1 MSEQQPGALLAGR
14 YRLQGVIGRGGMGE
28 VWRAVDEQLHRD
40 VAVKLLA
47 ASAVRSPETEERFRR
62 EALAVARLNQRRVA
76 GLFDYVQADGVSF
89 IVMELL
95 DGESLAQ
102 RVAREGA
109 LPPTEAAE
117 IVGQAAE
124 GLQAAHDAGITHRD
138 IKPANIMLTMH
149 GVKLLDFGLAAT
161 AWDAALTSTGMM
173 VGTLA
178 YLSPERAEGT
188 PGTAAGDI
196 YALGVVLYEALAGR
210 PPFRADNPLA
220 LIHAQA
226 EGPPELPAN
235 TPPWLADVC
244 LRALAPSPADRFPSA
259 TAFATAVR
267 GHAATLPTP
276 PPGDPSFA
284 PTTVM
289 QQPASGGG
297 RKRRVGHWPALL
309 GIVAV
314 AAIVTAILIW
324 PRGGDEPTDTGQH
337 AQSTATGGAQKDKHK
352 DNPKHTAVAAAMRGL
367 HEDLA
372 DLAKSGDVKPDA
384 AKTINETV
392 KQARKQLNNKRDA
405 DEADK
410 AIDTVN
416 GRIDALAKEG
426 TVSAKAADALHA
438 DIKEIADAAGHTS

>member
-14 YRLQGVIGRGGMGE
+14 YRLRGVLGRGGMGE
-28 VWRAVDEQLHRD
+28 VWRALDEQLHRD

-47 ASAVRSPETEERFRR
+47 ASAVRTPDMEERFRR

-102 RVAREGA
+102 RLARDGV
-109 LPPTEAAE
+109 LPPAEAAE
-117 IVGQAAE
+117 IVAQAAE

-138 IKPANIMLTMH
+138 IKPANIMLTAH

-161 AWDAALTSTGMM
+161 AWDAGLTSTGMM

-188 PGTAAGDI
+188 PGSAAGDI

-210 PPFRADNPLA
+210 PPFDADNPLA
-220 LIHAQA
+220 LVHAQA
-226 EGPPELPAN
+226 EGPPELPAS

-267 GHAATLPTP
+267 GRAATPMP
-276 PPGDPSFA
+276 GAPPGDPAFA

-289 QQPASGGG
+289 PQPPSAAP
-297 RKRRVGHWPALL
+297 RRRRLGHRPALL
-309 GIVAV
+309 GIGAV
-314 AAIVTAILIW
+314 AAIVAVVLIW
-324 PRGGDEPTDTGQH
+324 PGGDDEPADTGQH
-337 AQSTATGGAQKDKHK
+337 AQTTATGDGQKDKHK
-352 DNPKHTAVAAAMRGL
+352 DNPKRTAVAAAVRSL

-372 DLAKSGDVKPDA
+372 ALTKSGEVKPEA

-392 KQARKQLNNKRDA
+392 KQTRKQLGKREAGDA
-405 DEADK
+405 AEAL
-410 AIDTVN
+410 DTVN
-416 GRIDALAKEG
+416 DRIDDLAKDG
-426 TVSAKAADALHA
+426 TVSAKAADTLHA
-438 DIKEIADAAGHTS
+438 DIGEIADAAGHTP